1 MNDNFYKQL
10 IEDLPTGYSYNK
22 IICDDEGI
30 PCDFEFLEVNIAF
43 EKLTGLKGREVIGRR
58 ATEMIPNIK
67 NMELDWIELYGDV
80 AINGEKKEFEQFF
93 EASQRWYKVSA
104 YSPKKYY
111 FITHLMEIT
120 KEMIQLSEMERLI
133 EISEE
138 LLQLNEEK
146 IGYEKI
152 SEDFLKISG
161 AKYAAFN
168 LFDEDGK
175 SFTTMSITAD
185 NELVKK
191 ISNIIGFKID
201 EKKWEYNSELAE
213 KIKDRTITR
222 FNSLREIVGNAIPIP
237 IVYLIEKTLNIGEVV
252 LIKISKNDIMLG
264 DFTLLMEK
272 GKRFDKDTL
281 AEVYTRQLGL
291 LITRKRT
298 EEELL
303 HEKILTDAIFY
314 SAPGMIY
321 LYDDQ
326 SRLVRWNKKHED
338 ITGYSSE
345 ELSEMNL
352 FDWFKEDEKSQMAV
366 KDGIARAVEKGFG
379 DAEAELKKK
388 DGTIVPM
395 YFTASAFY
403 LDGNQ
408 YFTGIGIDI
417 TERKKKEI
425 EIYNLSYHDQLT
437 GLYNRRFYEE
447 ELKRLDRK
455 RNFPLTIVMGDVNGL
470 KLINDS
476 FGHVMGDELLR
487 KVSEVLRR
495 GCRADDIIA
504 RLAGDEFVIILPK
517 TDEFE
522 TQQIIKRIADLS
534 LVEKVGSVDI
544 SISFGYATKH
554 NEEDEIE
561 DIFKNAEDHMYEKK
575 LFESQSMRG
584 KTIKAII
591 STLHKRSKNEEEHSY
606 RVSALCKSMGE
617 ALGLSEYKNDELR
630 SVGLLHDIGK
640 IAIDENILNKIGKLT
655 EDELKEINRH
665 SEIGYRMINTV
676 NDMSDIANYVL
687 CHHERMDGKGYPK
700 GLKGNEIP
708 LVSRIIAILDAYDEM
723 TSDRSYQRALPRDAA
738 IKELQK
744 NAGSQFDSE
753 LVNVFIE
760 KVLKKM

>member
-22 IICDDEGI
+22 IICDDKGV

-58 ATEMIPNIK
+58 ATEIIPNIK
-67 NMELDWIELYGDV
+67 NTELDWIELYGDV
-80 AINGEKKEFEQFF
+80 AINGGEKEFEQFL
-93 EASQRWYKVSA
+93 EASQRWYKVNT

-146 IGYEKI
+146 IGYQKI
-152 SEDFLKISG
+152 SEDFLKIFG
-161 AKYAAFN
+161 AKYATFN
-168 LFDEDGK
+168 LFAEDRK

-201 EKKWEYNSELAE
+201 EKKWEYNSELVE
-213 KIKDRTITR
+213 KIKYRTITR
-222 FNSLREIVGNAIPIP
+222 FNSLKEIVGNAIPVP

-264 DFTLLMEK
+264 DFTLLMDK

-281 AEVYTRQLGL
+281 AEVYTRQLGV

-303 HEKILTDAIFY
+303 YEKILTDAIFY

-345 ELSEMNL
+345 ELSKMNL
-352 FDWFKEDEKSQMAV
+352 LDWFNGDDKSQMAV
-366 KDGIARAVEKGFG
+366 KEGINRAVEYGFG

-403 LDGNQ
+403 LDGNR

-447 ELKRLDRK
+447 ELKRLDVK
-455 RNFPLTIVMGDVNGL
+455 RNLPLTIVMGDVNGL

-476 FGHVMGDELLR
+476 FGHVMGDDLLK
-487 KVSEVLRR
+487 KVSEVLRT
-495 GCRADDIIA
+495 GCRGDDIIA

-534 LVEKVGSVDI
+534 LCEKVGSVDI

-554 NEEDEIE
+554 NEEEEIE
-561 DIFKNAEDHMYEKK
+561 EIFKNAEDHMYEKK

-606 RVSALCKSMGE
+606 RVSALCKNMGE
-617 ALGLSEYKNDELR
+617 ALGLSEYKNEELR

-640 IAIDENILNKIGKLT
+640 IAIDENILNKAGKLT
-655 EDELKEINRH
+655 EDELKEISRH

-687 CHHERMDGKGYPK
+687 CHHERFDGKGYPK

-708 LVSRIIAILDAYDEM
+708 FVSRIISILDAYDEM
-723 TSDRSYQRALPRDAA
+723 TSERSYQKALSKEVA

-744 NAGSQFDSE
+744 KSGSQFDSE

-760 KVLKKM
+760 KVLKKI